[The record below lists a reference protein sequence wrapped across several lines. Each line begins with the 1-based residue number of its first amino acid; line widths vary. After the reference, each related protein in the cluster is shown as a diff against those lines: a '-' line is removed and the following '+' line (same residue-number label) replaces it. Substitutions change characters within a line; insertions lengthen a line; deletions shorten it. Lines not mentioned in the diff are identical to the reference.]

1 MKIKIPLLR
10 LEYSDKEIAWINEEI
25 AKVLKSGYLTMSDRV
40 AEFEKMFAEFC
51 GTKYALGTNSGTSSI
66 EIPLRAIDVDGG
78 TVVMPSN
85 TYMATPLAAIKAGA
99 RVVFTDCDKN
109 NLQMDPRDLERKIR
123 PDTRAVILVHIGG
136 IISPDIEKI
145 MAICKKRGI
154 PLIED
159 AAHAHGAE
167 FCLQNSDN
175 RHQKTDGSN
184 QLSVVSRQSS
194 VNENQRSDGRGQMT
208 ADGAERSV
216 VRGQRSA
223 GRAHNAGNGLQI
235 TDYVWKKA
243 GSFGLA
249 GSFSFYPT
257 KVLTTAEGGMM
268 VTDSEEIYKKGI
280 VLREHGKADHGFNV
294 HTEIGDNWRYSE
306 IHAVLGIQQMKK
318 ADYLI
323 GERRRIAS
331 LYDSLLSDVEEIK
344 PLALPSSVKSAYY
357 KYIVFLDKNIC
368 RDSLKK
374 EMKDRFG
381 VMLTGEVYAAPCH
394 SQPVFKKY
402 PKYIANQKNDKFP
415 QTDYVCNH
423 HACLPLYPGL
433 TDKEVRYVVECLK
446 KTLKNRRQRADIR

>member
-1 MKIKIPLLR
+1 MNVKIPLLR
-10 LEYSDKEIAWINEEI
+10 LEYSDKEIAWINRQI
-25 AKVLKSGYLTMSDRV
+25 SKVLKSGYLTMSDRV
-40 AEFEKMFAEFC
+40 AEFERMFAKFC

-109 NLQMDPRDLERKIR
+109 NLQMDVDDLENKIR

-145 MAICKKRGI
+145 MVICKRRGI

-167 FCLQNSDN
+167 YLVKS
-175 RHQKTDGSN
+175 
-184 QLSVVSRQSS
+184 SVVSLQSS
-194 VNENQRSDGRGQMT
+194 VKRGTDSSDPFGKLR
-208 ADGAERSV
+208 ADR
-216 VRGQRSA
+216 RPT
-223 GRAHNAGNGLQI
+223 
-235 TDYVWKKA
+235 TDDCWKRA

-268 VTDSEEIYKKGI
+268 VTDNEDIYKKGI

-331 LYDSLLSDVEEIK
+331 LYDSLLSDVEEIR
-344 PLALPSSVKSAYY
+344 PLVLPSSVKSAYY
-357 KYIVFLDKNIC
+357 KYIVFLDERIS

-402 PKYIANQKNDKFP
+402 PKYLANKKNDKFT

-433 TDKEVRYVVECLK
+433 TDKEVKYVVNSLK
-446 KTLKNRRQRADIR
+446 KALTTNLR

>member
-1 MKIKIPLLR
+1 MKNKIPLLR
-10 LEYSDKEIAWINEEI
+10 LEYSDKEIACINREI
-25 AKVLKSGYLTMSDRV
+25 SKVLKSGYLTMSDRV

-51 GTKYALGTNSGTSSI
+51 GTRYALGTNSGTSSI

-99 RVVFTDCDKN
+99 RVVFADCDKN

-145 MAICKKRGI
+145 MAVCKKKGI

-167 FCLQNSDN
+167 FYSQS
-175 RHQKTDGSN
+175 
-184 QLSVVSRQSS
+184 SVVSHQSS
-194 VNENQRSDGRGQMT
+194 VKSKNLKDKIGP
-208 ADGAERSV
+208 
-216 VRGQRSA
+216 
-223 GRAHNAGNGLQI
+223 I
-235 TDYVWKKA
+235 TNDRRPATKDCWKKA

-323 GERRRIAS
+323 GERRCLAA
-331 LYDSLLSDVEEIK
+331 LYDKLLSDVEEVR
-344 PLALPSSVKSAYY
+344 PLLIPASVKSSYY
-357 KYIVFLDKNIC
+357 KYIVFLDEKIS

-381 VMLTGEVYAAPCH
+381 VMLTGEVYADPCH
-394 SQPVFKKY
+394 GQPVFKKY
-402 PKYIANQKNDKFP
+402 PKYIANGKNDNFP
-415 QTDYVCNH
+415 QTDYVCKH

-433 TDKEVRYVVECLK
+433 KDKEVKYVVDSLK
-446 KTLKNRRQRADIR
+446 KVLMGR

>member
-10 LEYSDKEIAWINEEI
+10 LEYSDKEIGWINREI
-25 AKVLKSGYLTMSDRV
+25 AKVLKSGYLTMSEKV
-40 AEFEKMFAEFC
+40 AEFENMFAEFC
-51 GTKYALGTNSGTSSI
+51 GTRHALGTNSGTSSI

-99 RVVFTDCDKN
+99 RVVFADCDKN
-109 NLQMDPRDLERKIR
+109 NLQMSAEDLESKIR

-145 MAICKKRGI
+145 ITICRSKGI

-167 FCLQNSDN
+167 FYSQS
-175 RHQKTDGSN
+175 
-184 QLSVVSRQSS
+184 SVVSRQPS
-194 VNENQRSDGRGQMT
+194 VKSKHLKIKTGSDTSDLRPTTKGC
-208 ADGAERSV
+208 
-216 VRGQRSA
+216 
-223 GRAHNAGNGLQI
+223 
-235 TDYVWKKA
+235 WKKA

-268 VTDSEEIYKKGI
+268 VTDNEDIYRKGI

-331 LYDSLLSDVEEIK
+331 IYDRLLDGVEEIR
-344 PLALPSSVKSAYY
+344 PLEIPAFVRPSYY
-357 KYIVFLDKNIC
+357 KYIVFLEDGIS

-374 EMKDRFG
+374 EMRDRFG
-381 VMLTGEVYAAPCH
+381 VMLTGEVYADPCH

-402 PKYIANQKNDKFP
+402 PKYIANSRKDMFP
-415 QTDYVCNH
+415 QTDYVCGH
-423 HACLPLYPGL
+423 HICLPLYPGL
-433 TDKEVRYVVECLK
+433 TDKEVKYVVESLK
-446 KTLKNRRQRADIR
+446 KALKNR

>member
-1 MKIKIPLLR
+1 
-10 LEYSDKEIAWINEEI
+10 
-25 AKVLKSGYLTMSDRV
+25 MSDRV
-40 AEFEKMFAEFC
+40 AEFEGMFAKFC

-99 RVVFTDCDKN
+99 RVIFVDCDKN
-109 NLQMDPRDLERKIR
+109 NLQMDPVDLERKIR
-123 PDTRAVILVHIGG
+123 KDTRAVVLVHIGG

-145 MAICKKRGI
+145 MEICRKRGI

-167 FCLQNSDN
+167 FYSQS
-175 RHQKTDGSN
+175 
-184 QLSVVSRQSS
+184 SVVSRQSS
-194 VNENQRSDGRGQMT
+194 VIENQRSVGRRQMGDGRWENTG
-208 ADGAERSV
+208 
-216 VRGQRSA
+216 VRGNPTVTEKNSRKEHLSSNVKNRPIA
-223 GRAHNAGNGLQI
+223 NDRRPTTG
-235 TDYVWKKA
+235 DFWKRA

-257 KVLTTAEGGMM
+257 KVFTTAEGGMM
-268 VTDSEEIYKKGI
+268 VTDSEEIYRKGI

-323 GERRRIAS
+323 GERRRLAA
-331 LYDSLLSDVEEIK
+331 LYDSLLEDIDEVRPLEI
-344 PLALPSSVKSAYY
+344 PTYVKSSYY
-357 KYIVFLDKNIC
+357 KYIVFPDEGIS

-381 VMLTGEVYAAPCH
+381 VMLTGEVYADPCH

-402 PKYIANQKNDKFP
+402 PKYIANNRNDKFP
-415 QTDYVCNH
+415 QTDYACRH
-423 HACLPLYPGL
+423 HVCLPLYPGL
-433 TDKEVRYVVECLK
+433 TDKEVKYVVDSLK
-446 KTLKNRRQRADIR
+446 KTLTTNLR